1 MSIMFDPYIILKF
14 LHIIMA
20 GLWLG
25 MDMGV
30 FTASTKMRSA
40 KFSIETRAAMGKL
53 AGILD
58 MGPRSAV
65 VVMLMLGITM
75 TFMGGW
81 GAAGDYNTE
90 IATTAALIGVV
101 WLSGLWHQFWVDH
114 PNLGETR
121 PESHIAFGKRFRNI
135 DLGMRVVITSI
146 LAVVAIW
153 SLLGDGPIAATW
165 LAVKLVMFSVI
176 VACGIGIRICIP
188 PTRAAIADI
197 FANGSTPERE
207 QTLEDSRGMALFF
220 VKSIWILVALII
232 WVSVSKF

>member
-1 MSIMFDPYIILKF
+1 MDVLFDPYTILKF

-30 FTASTKMRSA
+30 YTASGRLRNATL
-40 KFSIETRAAMGKL
+40 SIETRAAMGKL

-65 VVMLMLGITM
+65 VIMLMLGISM
-75 TFMGGW
+75 TFLGGW
-81 GAAGDYNTE
+81 GTAGGYHTQVAA
-90 IATTAALIGVV
+90 TAAVIGVV
-101 WLSGLWHQFWVDH
+101 WLAGLWHQFWVDH

-121 PESHIAFGKRFRNI
+121 PEAHVKLGQRFRTI
-135 DLGMRVVITSI
+135 DIGMRVVVTSI

-153 SLLGDGPIAATW
+153 SLAGDGPIAATW
-165 LAVKLVMFSVI
+165 LAVKLVVFALI

-188 PTRAAIADI
+188 PTRAAIAEI
-197 FANGSTPERE
+197 FARGSTPERE
-207 QTLEDSRGMALFF
+207 QRLEDTRGLALFF
-220 VKSIWILVALII
+220 VKSIWVLVVVII
-232 WVSVSKF
+232 WISVAKF

>member
-1 MSIMFDPYIILKF
+1 MDVLFDPYSILKF

-30 FTASTKMRSA
+30 YTASGRLRSPA
-40 KFSIETRAAMGKL
+40 YSVETRAAMGKL
-53 AGILD
+53 AGTLD

-65 VVMLMLGITM
+65 VIMLMLGITM
-75 TFMGGW
+75 TFLGGW
-81 GAAGDYNTE
+81 GTAGGYHTE
-90 IATTAALIGVV
+90 VAVTAALIGLV
-101 WLSGLWHQFWVDH
+101 WLAGLWHQFWVDH

-121 PESHIAFGKRFRNI
+121 PESHIKFGKRFRTADI
-135 DLGMRVVITSI
+135 GMRVIVTSI

-153 SLLGDGPIAATW
+153 SLTGDGPIAATW
-165 LAVKLVMFSVI
+165 LAVKLVVFSLI

-188 PTRAAIADI
+188 PTRAAISDI

-207 QTLEDSRGMALFF
+207 QALEDTRGWALVF
-220 VKSIWILVALII
+220 VKSIWVLVVVII
-232 WVSVSKF
+232 WISVAKF